1 MPFAL
6 IMRYLLIVLGFF
18 FVAVGFVGIVVPGLP
33 TTPFLLLA
41 AYFFV
46 RSSPRHYQWLIHH
59 KTFGTF
65 INDFI
70 KKGGITLRI
79 KIIAIVFMWMMISAS
94 VLIFISNVPIKII
107 VLIAGLIGTTV
118 VLSVKTIRQKKAT
131 ETIKIILATRNK
143 NKIEEIRKA
152 MSDSSI
158 ILLSLSDFPEIAD
171 VTEDQDS
178 IEANSLKKAK
188 EVFEA
193 SGITAL
199 SDDSGLEVEFLK
211 GAPGVHSARYAGE
224 EADYDANNRKLL
236 YELKDVHQEKRKAQF
251 RCVMTLYGEN
261 ISHQSEGILK
271 GDIIFENKGKKGF
284 GYDPLFIAEGYDKTL
299 AEMSM
304 SEKNSIS
311 HRGIA
316 LRKMISFIK
325 KPIESQS

>member
-1 MPFAL
+1 
-6 IMRYLLIVLGFF
+6 MRLLLVLLGFF

-46 RSSPRHYQWLIHH
+46 RSSPKHYQWLINH
-59 KTFGTF
+59 KTFGPF

-94 VLIFISNVPIKII
+94 VLIFISNLSVKII

-118 VLSVKTIRQKKAT
+118 VLSVKTIKQKKAMT
-131 ETIKIILATRNK
+131 KLKIILATRNK

-152 MSDSSI
+152 TPDDSVTF
-158 ILLSLSDFPEIAD
+158 LSLFDFPEIAD
-171 VTEDQDS
+171 VSEDQDS
-178 IEANSLKKAK
+178 FEGNSLKKAK

-193 SGITAL
+193 SGFTAL

-211 GAPGVHSARYAGE
+211 GAPGVYSARYAGE
-224 EADYDANNRKLL
+224 KADYDANNRKLL
-236 YELKDVHQEKRKAQF
+236 HELKDVPPEKRKAQF

-261 ISHQSEGILK
+261 IFHQSEGLLK
-271 GDIIFENKGKKGF
+271 GEIIFENRGKKGF
-284 GYDPLFIAEGYDKTL
+284 GYDPIFIPEGYDRTL

-304 SEKNSIS
+304 QEKNSIS
-311 HRGIA
+311 HRAIA
-316 LRKMISFIK
+316 LRKMMLFIK
-325 KPIESQS
+325 TLQQSRS